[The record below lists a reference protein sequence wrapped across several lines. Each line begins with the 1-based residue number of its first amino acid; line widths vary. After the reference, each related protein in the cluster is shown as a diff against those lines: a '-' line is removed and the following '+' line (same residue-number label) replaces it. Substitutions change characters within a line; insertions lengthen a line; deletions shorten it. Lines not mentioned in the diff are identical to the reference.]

1 MFIVASADALGKA
14 EGSIRV
20 SNMAWHLE
28 LAGVVERG
36 TCAEGLSR
44 NLGDPTSSTDSSG
57 TERRARSLPASRARA
72 RRVKERTRGTAVV
85 GPINDHKKTAQG
97 ELGSRSSP

>member
-14 EGSIRV
+14 EGSIPV
-20 SNMAWHLE
+20 SKVAGHWG

-57 TERRARSLPASRARA
+57 PECRTTSLPASRARA
-72 RRVKERTRGTAVV
+72 RRVQERTRGTAVV
-85 GPINDHKKTAQG
+85 GPINDHKKTARG